1 MARHRQ
7 RADLACRSVRRR
19 CERSGRPRLIGEA
32 QHLVRHRSHG
42 AEQEQHGAARDRQRH
57 QHIQRTG
64 ERHQRTTY
72 QAARCRIARDEEY
85 GGIRYRGGCDGEQ
98 HGAQARDQR
107 GLRCEAP
114 GIMQQQSGRHAGDGD
129 AREDG
134 HRRQAAIPAAKP
146 IDHGD
151 MAERRGDQQRLAEPR
166 QGRQRGRD
174 GNGDRDA
181 NAIPSQRRQ
190 IGEGRED
197 QLEPRR
203 GHQAVARQD
212 DRHAEQRER
221 HDGRSAP
228 PCRQRRERQ
237 AGGHQAS
244 PVLPVWP
251 VTSARSVA
259 VRRGLVNRP
268 LVVVAMSASAAAVR
282 SR

>member
-1 MARHRQ
+1 MPVGRALRDAGNQPIADRLPLDRTGGPVIDPAAAQSCRGGRRIGLRRMSHAEGVGMARHRQ

-98 HGAQARDQR
+98 HGAQERDQR

-129 AREDG
+129 AIEDG

-151 MAERRGDQQRLAEPR
+151 MAECRGDQQRLAEPR
-166 QGRQRGRD
+166 
-174 GNGDRDA
+174 
-181 NAIPSQRRQ
+181 
-190 IGEGRED
+190 
-197 QLEPRR
+197 
-203 GHQAVARQD
+203 
-212 DRHAEQRER
+212 
-221 HDGRSAP
+221 
-228 PCRQRRERQ
+228 
-237 AGGHQAS
+237 
-244 PVLPVWP
+244 
-251 VTSARSVA
+251 
-259 VRRGLVNRP
+259 
-268 LVVVAMSASAAAVR
+268 
-282 SR
+282 